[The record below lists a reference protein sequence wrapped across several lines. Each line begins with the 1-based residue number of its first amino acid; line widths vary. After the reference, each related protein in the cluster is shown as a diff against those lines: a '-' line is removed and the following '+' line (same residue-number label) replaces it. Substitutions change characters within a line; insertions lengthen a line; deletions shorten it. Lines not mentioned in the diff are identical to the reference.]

1 MEKFTS
7 ILFPVSLTEM
17 SPIVVPYVTSMAEKY
32 TAEIHMVHV
41 VRKMNFY
48 ADSFI
53 SQPSEI
59 DIKRHAS
66 SFEQESIA
74 LAEKQLIAFKN
85 KYASAHPG
93 TKLHI
98 SLGTHYKEIIDY
110 VEQHN
115 IDLIIMG
122 SGRNI
127 PAYLFGSV
135 ADKVA
140 KIAKCPVMIIKIV

>member
-1 MEKFTS
+1 MEQFTR

-17 SPIVVPYVTSMAEKY
+17 SPVVVPYVLSMAEKY
-32 TAEIHMVHV
+32 SAEIHMIHV

-48 ADSFI
+48 ADAFI
-53 SQPSEI
+53 SQPSET

-66 SFEQESIA
+66 NFEQDRIEM
-74 LAEKQLIAFKN
+74 AEKQLGLFRE
-85 KYASAHPG
+85 KYTASHPDA
-93 TKLHI
+93 KASVL
-98 SLGTHYKEIIDY
+98 SGTHYKEIIEY
-110 VEQHN
+110 VEQNN

-127 PAYLFGSV
+127 QTHLFGSV

-140 KIAKCPVMIIKIV
+140 KMAKCPVMMIRVK